1 MSVAGISTVSPYM
14 PPQGPSGS
22 NSGTTRVK
30 EDQAASQLIQDL
42 ENGDL
47 KGAEQ
52 AYNTLSSFGPNN
64 SGPWGSGQM
73 QNDFL
78 ALGQDLQSG
87 NLSGAKS
94 EMKTLAGNQLKAD
107 MTAVEQDQAGNSPN
121 YQQAIAN
128 YQSDYWAVFGTAPQS
143 GGPLNPGTVQMVNPG
158 GISVTA

>member
-1 MSVAGISTVSPYM
+1 MSVAGISTVSPYT
-14 PPQGPSGS
+14 PQGPSGS

-30 EDQAASQLIQDL
+30 EDQAAHQLIQDL

-64 SGPWGSGQM
+64 SGPWGNGQM

-94 EMKTLAGNQLKAD
+94 EMKTLAGNQLQAD
-107 MTAVEQDQAGNSPN
+107 MNALEQGQSTNNPN
-121 YQQAIAN
+121 YQQALAN
-128 YQSDYWAVFGTAPQS
+128 YQSDYWAVFGSMPQS
-143 GGPLNPGTVQMVNPG
+143 SPVNPNSVQGVNPG